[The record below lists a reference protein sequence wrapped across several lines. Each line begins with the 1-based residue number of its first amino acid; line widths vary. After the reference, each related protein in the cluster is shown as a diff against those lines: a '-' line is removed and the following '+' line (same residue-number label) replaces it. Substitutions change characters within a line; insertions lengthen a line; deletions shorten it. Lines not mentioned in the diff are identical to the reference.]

1 MCLQLL
7 HSVTGQAPHQNTTIV
22 MCGIAKLFVGDVVE
36 TGVLSGQSCPPV
48 SDLNNFP
55 LDILQRSR
63 SHEKRLQIEMLSIPF
78 MCKPAMLGAA
88 RTNDAHTRPQP
99 CECQDVSGGPSLAHM
114 CCAKGM

>member
-48 SDLNNFP
+48 SDQNNFP

-78 MCKPAMLGAA
+78 MCKPAMIGAA

-99 CECQDVSGGPSLAHM
+99 CECLSACVRWP
-114 CCAKGM
+114 